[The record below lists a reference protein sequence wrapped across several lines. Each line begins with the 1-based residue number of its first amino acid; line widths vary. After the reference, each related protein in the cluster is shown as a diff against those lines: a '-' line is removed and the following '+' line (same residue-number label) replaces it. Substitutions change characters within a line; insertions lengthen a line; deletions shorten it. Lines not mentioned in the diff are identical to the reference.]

1 MRRFGRY
8 EVGEEL
14 GRGAMATVHQ
24 GYDPQ
29 IRRTLA
35 IKILHDDYACD
46 PEYRQRFL
54 TEARA
59 AGTLTHPGIVTV
71 FDVGEAEGRPFI
83 AMELVEGQTLDAYAE
98 QFRPLLLRNFLKVA
112 QQLAEALD
120 YAHRH
125 GVIHRDIKPENILVT
140 SATVNIKV
148 MDFGI
153 AETLFD
159 PEWRAEDHTA
169 SAGTPHYM
177 APELIRGGDA
187 DGRSDLWSMG
197 VVLYELLTGHRPFL
211 DGEAG
216 RVLQRVLEEPV
227 PEPRPIIRD
236 CPEDLVAVVR
246 RLLERDPSRRYQS
259 AAELLVDLQRIED
272 ERAERER
279 AGAGRRIVPLRLRW
293 TAVMGALVAVTLA
306 VGAFLVQQKQNEVM
320 TDLAFDYGSTLAGT
334 IAVESAEDLLLE
346 DSIAMQAR
354 LRDMQAN
361 REIEL
366 LSVSDRHG
374 RIVASSD
381 PEALGEPR
389 NEPPAEDLLLSRDGR
404 TVWSTAG
411 PDGNE
416 VFLFEAPV
424 RFQDFE
430 LGHLQVALSTSS
442 LQEAGRT
449 TMMALLML
457 TVVTVLAVLLGVY
470 VFARRLQV
478 PMETLRGA
486 LDQIAQGRLDT
497 RIRVRRRDDFERVF
511 SAYNAMADSLE
522 ARVKRAAADP
532 APSGH
537 KDDAS
542 ATRTM
547 PVAPPERPP
556 GADPG
561 GDERS
566 G

>member
-1 MRRFGRY
+1 MRRLGRY

-59 AGTLTHPGIVTV
+59 AGTLTHPGIVTI

-83 AMELVEGQTLDAYAE
+83 AMELVDGLTLEAYAE
-98 QFRPLLLRNFLKVA
+98 QFRPLLLRNVLKVA

-159 PEWRAEDHTA
+159 PEWHASDHSA

-177 APELIRGGDA
+177 APELVSGGGA
-187 DGRSDLWSMG
+187 DNRSDLWSMG

-211 DGEAG
+211 DGETG
-216 RVLQRVLEEPV
+216 RVLQRVLGEPV
-227 PEPRPIIRD
+227 PEPRPIVPD
-236 CPEDLVAVVR
+236 CPADLVAVVR
-246 RLLERDPSRRYQS
+246 RLLERDPAKRYQS
-259 AAELLVDLQRIED
+259 AAELLVDLQRIDE

-279 AGAGRRIVPLRLRW
+279 AGVGRRIVPLRLRW
-293 TAVMGALVAVTLA
+293 TAVMGGIVAMTLA
-306 VGAFLVQQKQNEVM
+306 MGAYLVQQKQNEVM

-334 IAVESAEDLLLE
+334 IAWESAEDLLLE

-354 LRDMQAN
+354 LHDMQAN

-381 PEALGEPR
+381 ADDLGEPR
-389 NEPPAEDLLLSRDGR
+389 REPPGDALLLSREGQS
-404 TVWSTAG
+404 VWSAAG
-411 PDGNE
+411 PDGSE
-416 VFLFEAPV
+416 VILFEAPV

-430 LGHLQVALSTSS
+430 LGHLQVALSTVS
-442 LQEAGRT
+442 LRDAGRT
-449 TMMALLML
+449 TMVALSLL
-457 TVVTVLAVLLGVY
+457 TVVTVLAVLLGMY

-478 PMETLRGA
+478 PLETLRGA

-511 SAYNAMADSLE
+511 SAYNVMADSLE
-522 ARVKRAAADP
+522 ARVKRAP
-532 APSGH
+532 AERGPHDQGEDS
-537 KDDAS
+537 A
-542 ATRTM
+542 ATRTL
-547 PVAPPERPP
+547 PVPPSRK
-556 GADPG
+556 
-561 GDERS
+561 S
-566 G
+566 GKTGSR

>member
-1 MRRFGRY
+1 MRRLGRY

-59 AGTLTHPGIVTV
+59 AGTLTHPGIVTI

-83 AMELVEGQTLDAYAE
+83 AMELVDGLTLEAYAE
-98 QFRPLLLRNFLKVA
+98 QFRPLLLRNVLKVA

-159 PEWRAEDHTA
+159 PEWHASDHFA

-177 APELIRGGDA
+177 APELVSGGGA
-187 DGRSDLWSMG
+187 DNRSDLWSMG

-211 DGEAG
+211 DGETG
-216 RVLQRVLEEPV
+216 RVLQRVLGEPV
-227 PEPRPIIRD
+227 PEPRPIVPD
-236 CPEDLVAVVR
+236 CPADLVAVVR
-246 RLLERDPSRRYQS
+246 RLLERDPAKRYQS
-259 AAELLVDLQRIED
+259 AAELLVDLQRIDE

-279 AGAGRRIVPLRLRW
+279 AGVGRRIVPLRLRW
-293 TAVMGALVAVTLA
+293 TAVMGGIVAITLA
-306 VGAFLVQQKQNEVM
+306 MGAYLVQQKQNEVM

-334 IAVESAEDLLLE
+334 IAWESAEDLLLE

-354 LRDMQAN
+354 LHDMQAN

-381 PEALGEPR
+381 ADDLGEPR
-389 NEPPAEDLLLSRDGR
+389 REPPGDALLLSREGQS
-404 TVWSTAG
+404 VWSAAG
-411 PDGNE
+411 PDGSE
-416 VFLFEAPV
+416 VILFEAPV

-430 LGHLQVALSTSS
+430 LGHLQVALSTVS
-442 LQEAGRT
+442 LRDAGRT
-449 TMMALLML
+449 TMVALSLL
-457 TVVTVLAVLLGVY
+457 TVVTVLAVLLGMY

-478 PMETLRGA
+478 PLETLRGA

-511 SAYNAMADSLE
+511 SAYNVMADSLE
-522 ARVKRAAADP
+522 ARVKRAP
-532 APSGH
+532 AERGPRDQGEDS
-537 KDDAS
+537 A
-542 ATRTM
+542 ATRTL
-547 PVAPPERPP
+547 PVPPPSRK
-556 GADPG
+556 
-561 GDERS
+561 S
-566 G
+566 GKTGRR